1 MAFTGSVKSFGPDKG
16 FGFIHSPMPEG
27 PDIFVHI
34 KACVD
39 GMMPQMGDTLTFDV
53 EESKTKEGQM
63 LATNV
68 TGGTGTPGM
77 KGEGKGKN
85 LGKAPGAM
93 CGTVKT
99 YSPDKGFGFIVGPD
113 GSDVFLH
120 SNAITDG
127 SCPQTGDYCS
137 YDSEPSKSKPGQMVA
152 QNVQGG
158 TGTKGKG
165 KGYGGG
171 GFGDSWGGKGASFA
185 PPMQQ
190 GPLTPGANVGQVKSF
205 NPMKGFGFVILPDG
219 SEVFFHHQN
228 CVDGSTPQ
236 VGDAL
241 SFDMEPSRTKEGQ
254 MIAKNVQG
262 GTGMP
267 GGGKD
272 GGKGKGGKD
281 SWGDS
286 WDGGYGAGKGE
297 SWDGGKG
304 GPYGGDKGN
313 GKAGKMA
320 KMMEMWG
327 WMGDGAGEWGGDGGA
342 MCSPYGGAPQWG
354 GLQ

>member
-1 MAFTGSVKSFGPDKG
+1 MAFTGTVKSFGADKG
-16 FGFIHSPMPEG
+16 FGFIHSPEPGG

-39 GMMPQMGDTLTFDV
+39 GMTPQMGDTLTFDV
-53 EESKTKEGQM
+53 EESKSKEGQM
-63 LATNV
+63 VASNV
-68 TGGTGTPGM
+68 SGGSGGM
-77 KGEGKGKN
+77 KGAGKSC
-85 LGKAPGAM
+85 GKAPGAM

-99 YSPDKGFGFIVGPD
+99 YNLDKGFGFIVGPD
-113 GSDVFLH
+113 GADVFLH
-120 SNAITDG
+120 ANAITDG
-127 SCPQTGDYCS
+127 SLPQQGDYVS

-158 TGTKGKG
+158 TGAKGKG

-171 GFGDSWGGKGASFA
+171 WGDSWGGKGGGYA
-185 PPMQQ
+185 PPVHQ
-190 GPLTPGANVGQVKSF
+190 GQLTLGANQGQVKSF
-205 NPMKGFGFVILPDG
+205 NPMKGFGFLTLPDG

-236 VGDAL
+236 VGDTL
-241 SFDMEPSRTKEGQ
+241 IFDMEPSRTKEGQ
-254 MIAKNVQG
+254 MIAKNLQG

-267 GGGKD
+267 GGDGG
-272 GGKGKGGKD
+272 GGKGNGKD

-286 WDGGYGAGKGE
+286 WDGGYGAAKGD

-304 GPYGGDKGN
+304 GPYGGDKGG
-313 GKAGKMA
+313 GKAGKMVA
-320 KMMEMWG
+320 MMDSWMAQPWSGG
-327 WMGDGAGEWGGDGGA
+327 WSPDGCALGAHGGA
-342 MCSPYGGAPQWG
+342 WGG